1 MAHATDSKRWLL
13 YGANGYSGELIA
25 REAVRLGLRPILA
38 GRSGAKVKAL
48 AAELDCPSAVFR
60 LTDHTATLS
69 SLEGVAAVLNCAGP
83 FSATAATL
91 MQACMASHAHYF
103 DITGEIDVFERAH
116 SLDGQ
121 AQRAGSVLCPGVGFD
136 VVPTDCVAATLKAA
150 LPDATHLA
158 LGFDGAGGMSRGTA
172 KTMVESLPAGTRV
185 RRNGRIESLPLGEST
200 RRIDFGN
207 GERLG
212 VAISWGDVS
221 TAYYTTGIAN
231 IEVYRAIGER
241 QLERLRGMNRWRGL
255 ARWKAVQYCMK
266 RGIGRKVSGPSASER
281 ADHPMYVWG
290 EAINAQ
296 GARKTARVRTA
307 NGYQATVYAALGL
320 VHDTLDGAPTAGFKT
335 PSMLMGA
342 NYVSQLPGSTA
353 IRVE

>member
-1 MAHATDSKRWLL
+1 MAQTTDSPRWLL
-13 YGANGYSGELIA
+13 YGANGYTGELIA
-25 REAVRLGLRPILA
+25 REAARLGLRPIIA
-38 GRSGAKVKAL
+38 GRAAEQIKAL
-48 AAELDCPSAVFR
+48 AAQLECPSAVFR
-60 LTDHTATLS
+60 LEDHTATLS
-69 SLEGVAAVLNCAGP
+69 ALEGVAAVLNCAGP

-158 LGFDGAGGMSRGTA
+158 LGFDGATGMSRGTA
-172 KTMVESLPAGTRV
+172 RTMVESLHAGTRIL
-185 RRNGRIESLPLGEST
+185 RDGRIESVPLGELT

-212 VAISWGDVS
+212 VAVSWGDVS

-231 IEVYRAIGER
+231 IEVYRAMSEP
-241 QLERLRGMNRWRGL
+241 QLQRLRGMNRWRGL
-255 ARWKAVQYCMK
+255 ARFKAVQYFMK
-266 RGIGRKVSGPSASER
+266 RAMSPRVSGPSASER
-281 ADHPMYVWG
+281 SNNPMFVWG
-290 EAINAQ
+290 EAINAR
-296 GARKTARVRTA
+296 GVRKTARLRTA

-320 VHDTLDGAPTAGFKT
+320 VHDTLQSTPAPGFRT
-335 PSMLMGA
+335 PSMLA
-342 NYVSQLPGSTA
+342 SADYVSQLPGSSP